1 MKKLTAIFLLS
12 TFMLNLFGYRAWY
25 YFELKSA
32 EHDMEVMLDK
42 KDYLET
48 DLVTI
53 RIPLTL
59 PYQTDTDDFERIS
72 GEFSYEGSIYKYVER
87 KMENGYFVLR
97 CLPDVNKM
105 QLEAQKNRMVKSSI
119 DQTQNNADKQSPVNH
134 VLKYPFS
141 EFEQNVFSLK
151 IYSSLT
157 LSNIF
162 GTYSEPAFNSLMID
176 APGQPPDQ
184 IS

>member
-1 MKKLTAIFLLS
+1 
-12 TFMLNLFGYRAWY
+12 
-25 YFELKSA
+25 
-32 EHDMEVMLDK
+32 MEVLLDK

-72 GEFSYEGSIYKYVER
+72 GEVSYEGKIYKYVER

-97 CLPDVNKM
+97 CLPDLNKM
-105 QLEAQKNRMVKSSI
+105 QIEEQKNRMVTTSI
-119 DQTQNNADKQSPVNH
+119 DQTTNSQEKQSPANNI
-134 VLKYPFS
+134 LKYVSS
-141 EFEQNVFSLK
+141 EFEQTLFTVK
-151 IYSSLT
+151 INSSL
-157 LSNIF
+157 SPSSIF
-162 GTYSEPAFNSLMID
+162 GTYGEPAFNSLLID